1 MSKQEVNYIGLVSQV
16 LKQARKDAEAAGK
29 AFDQKQAMQSAAARW
44 KVVKAGNDPEFAQG
58 KGAPTRKAKKDGKAA
73 PLPGHKGAPSKT
85 RPGRLDYVTHKGDK
99 FYNRDGHRQDENAE
113 GVKGRPYMGKASGLD
128 VESLGL
134 CPECKEK
141 VSAALASSV
150 KQGKKAT
157 KKTRK
162 GGKRGRKARKTAKK
176 SQ

>member
-44 KVVKAGNDPEFAQG
+44 KVVKAGNDPEFVQG
-58 KGAPTRKAKKDGKAA
+58 KGAPTRKAKK
-73 PLPGHKGAPSKT
+73 GHKGAPSKT

-113 GVKGRPYMGKASGLD
+113 GVKGRPYMGLD

-150 KQGKKAT
+150 KRGKKAA

-162 GGKRGRKARKTAKK
+162 GGKRGRKARKTAK